1 MNRDFSIYEMLVSW
15 SVVFFYWNNIS
26 LKNTLK
32 KLLMKKIRVNI
43 IASKDKYLK
52 SIKQKLFEYIYSSS
66 ELI

>member
-1 MNRDFSIYEMLVSW
+1 MNRDFSIYEMLVYW

-66 ELI
+66 VLI

>member
-1 MNRDFSIYEMLVSW
+1 
-15 SVVFFYWNNIS
+15 
-26 LKNTLK
+26 
-32 KLLMKKIRVNI
+32 MKKIRVNI

>member
-66 ELI
+66 VLI